1 MSTFVAGA
9 IAIVAV
15 VVFSY
20 LAYTKFANPFAS
32 QHTVHAVFANASGL
46 QKNSFVRIAGVNVGT
61 VTNVSTEPGCKSLSS
76 TPLQCKA
83 SEVTMTISNQGLP
96 IHTNATFWIRP
107 RIFLEGNFFVDVSP
121 GTPSAPVAGDGH
133 TFPIQQGIE
142 PVQFDQVLTSLQQ
155 DTRHNLQILLQQYGK
170 AVKRAGP
177 SFNRSIQY
185 WLPAYEYS
193 SIVAHDA
200 LGLHPHDLSKYIA
213 AQGSTAGAIDAHP
226 QNLKNLIT
234 YFNTTANAFARENN
248 ALQQTVIQL
257 PRTLAA
263 ATPAFNALNAAFP
276 PVREL
281 ARTLLPGVQSTGP
294 TIDASLP
301 FINQLRLLVQ
311 PSELRGLAS
320 DLKPTVPAL
329 ASLANATIPLMKNEI
344 RPASSCV
351 VNVVHPWSQ
360 LTLNDGVFN
369 ASNGFPPRKVFV
381 EAVDFLPGLAGE
393 SRNFDANGP
402 YVRIIG
408 NGGTF
413 TYSLSP
419 GLFGQ
424 SLTKIDAVQPQIPPG
439 NKRPPYEPN
448 VPCETQPP
456 ITNLY
461 TPPSGP
467 VPTTPTGLLTAAERA
482 RWVGVASNALKAT
495 KLETNA
501 AGLRLNSSRAGV
513 SPPPAAAQTTS
524 STSTAPS
531 STAPSSTAPTST
543 APTGT
548 SASQA
553 QSSTSAASAS
563 QTKTNSTSTAAAS
576 IK

>member
-1 MSTFVAGA
+1 
-9 IAIVAV
+9 
-15 VVFSY
+15 
-20 LAYTKFANPFAS
+20 
-32 QHTVHAVFANASGL
+32 L

-61 VTNVSTEPGCKSLSS
+61 VTSVSTEPGCKSTAG
-76 TPLQCKA
+76 TPSQCKA
-83 SEVTMTISNQGLP
+83 AEVTMTINNQGLP
-96 IHTNATFWIRP
+96 IHNNATFWIRP

-121 GTPSAPVAGDGH
+121 GTPNAPVAKDGH
-133 TFPIQQGIE
+133 TFSIQQGVE
-142 PVQFDQVLTSLQQ
+142 PVQFDQVLTGLQQ

-170 AVKRAGP
+170 AVKQGGP
-177 SFNRSIQY
+177 SYNRSIQY

-200 LGLHPHDLSKYIA
+200 LGLQPHDLSKYIA
-213 AQGSTAGAIDAHP
+213 AQGSTAGALDAHP
-226 QNLKNLIT
+226 QNLQNLIT
-234 YFNTTANAFARENN
+234 DFNTTANAFARENN

-276 PVREL
+276 PVRRL
-281 ARTLLPGVQSTGP
+281 ARTMLPGVKTTGP

-329 ASLANATIPLMKNEI
+329 ANLTNATIPLMANQV

-351 VNVVHPWSQ
+351 VNVINPWSQ

-369 ASNGFPPRKVFV
+369 SSNGFPPRKVFV

-393 SRNFDANGP
+393 SRDFDANGP
-402 YVRIIG
+402 YVRILG
-408 NGGTF
+408 NGGTL

-424 SLTKIDAVQPQIPPG
+424 SLSKIDAVQPQIPPG
-439 NKRPPYEPN
+439 NKRPPYQPN
-448 VPCETQPP
+448 VPCETQAP

-467 VPTTPTGLLTAAERA
+467 IPTTSSGLLTAAQRA
-482 RWVGVASNALKAT
+482 RWVGVTSNALKAI
-495 KLETNA
+495 KLETNG
-501 AGLRLNSSRAGV
+501 AGYRLNSSRSGA
-513 SPPPAAAQTTS
+513 SPPPASSETTATTA
-524 STSTAPS
+524 STPS
-531 STAPSSTAPTST
+531 NQSQ
-543 APTGT
+543 TGT
-548 SASQA
+548 SQ
-553 QSSTSAASAS
+553 ASAS
-563 QTKTNSTSTAAAS
+563 QTSTTSNSTAAAS
-576 IK
+576 VK